1 MGMQLSSASDR
12 LAKAGPEVGQRC
24 VESLRARLEASRAGL
39 HDLDL
44 DLDLTWL
51 VSGRP
56 GIELMR
62 AVVKG
67 RLVEQLERNVWQ
79 HCGAL
84 MVGWG
89 GGWGV
94 GGSASGG
101 GGSPGVA
108 ELAEVTLSDSRSV
121 LVCEAARLVATSDR
135 CRQLLAIRGTG
146 WQAQAA
152 AVVAAAAASVAAPIT
167 EAQAA
172 AAAAAAVGCPGQA
185 AAAAAAAAVGC
196 KAQAAAAAEVE
207 AAPVTQAELQAWLH
221 QATDRVA
228 LGLLHVGDSV
238 DHGAPWVMQGEVL
251 QPMQGQCGVG
261 SVAKANPIHQVQG
274 GGVPEVNVDPML
286 SQMLFN
292 LVHSAFWLWVL
303 VTAAH
308 PLLELRVS
316 RPGQLLSLQ
325 DPRAHEVIKE
335 VRVQ

>member
-67 RLVEQLERNVWQ
+67 RLVEQLEENVWQ

-84 MVGWG
+84 MVGRG

-108 ELAEVTLSDSRSV
+108 ELAEVTTLSDSRAA
-121 LVCEAARLVATSDR
+121 LVCEAARWVATSDR
-135 CRQLLAIRGTG
+135 CRQLLAIKGAG
-146 WQAQAA
+146 CQAQAA
-152 AVVAAAAASVAAPIT
+152 AVSAEADATAAVAAPVIM
-167 EAQAA
+167 E
-172 AAAAAAVGCPGQA
+172 
-185 AAAAAAAAVGC
+185 
-196 KAQAAAAAEVE
+196 
-207 AAPVTQAELQAWLH
+207 AELQAWLY

-228 LGLLHVGDSV
+228 LGLLQGGDGVHRGSPRLMQSE
-238 DHGAPWVMQGEVL
+238 DAPGLHQMQG
-251 QPMQGQCGVG
+251 GS
-261 SVAKANPIHQVQG
+261 SVAKVDPVEA
-274 GGVPEVNVDPML
+274 DPML
-286 SQMLFN
+286 RQMLFS
-292 LVHSAFWLWVL
+292 LVRSAFWLWVL
-303 VTAAH
+303 VSAAH
-308 PLLELRVS
+308 PLLELWVS